1 MDEATRLRLIREA
14 RDAADAARR
23 ALMEQVEAALS
34 EGIKVSAISHEARW
48 SDTYVRSIAR
58 NRKEAGNGDAAA

>member
-14 RDAADAARR
+14 RDAADTARR
-23 ALMEQVEAALS
+23 AVMEQVEAALN

-58 NRKEAGNGDAAA
+58 NHKKADDAPDA